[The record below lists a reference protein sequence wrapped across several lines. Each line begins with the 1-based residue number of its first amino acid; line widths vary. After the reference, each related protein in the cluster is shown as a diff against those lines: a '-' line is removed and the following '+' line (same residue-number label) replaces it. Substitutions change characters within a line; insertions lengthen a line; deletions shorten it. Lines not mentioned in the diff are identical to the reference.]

1 VVWMKAD
8 PRIMDATKTVER
20 RWGETPWRC
29 AGALQRSLKT
39 SAETSAIVDVA
50 IIGGGLTGAST
61 AYHLAKRGIRS
72 TIFEAARIGDGAS
85 GRTGGLVLEGTA
97 IGVMD
102 EVDSCV
108 AGLEALVAEERIECD
123 LSLPGC
129 WEIEHRPG
137 GEPQMLPWD
146 DGGQPVSIARTV
158 AGGIVQPAALVH
170 GIARAA
176 ILRGATILEGRAV
189 QRIAFTP
196 QLTVESGGETIHPG
210 HIVLALNAWTGAI
223 LPGLPRLTSSLTF
236 AVATEPLPASTIA
249 AIGLGAN
256 IPFYTADRPYLWG
269 RTTKDGRVIF
279 GSQLVFGSPA
289 ELEDID
295 VSAGESGA
303 ALEAL
308 RKRVRRLHP
317 SLRKVSF
324 SASWA
329 GPIAFIENMVPLL
342 GPHPSSPRVLVAGAY
357 AGHGVALSVRSGEL
371 IARAIAE
378 GRPLP
383 KWGAI
388 ARGRD

>member
-1 VVWMKAD
+1 
-8 PRIMDATKTVER
+8 
-20 RWGETPWRC
+20 
-29 AGALQRSLKT
+29 
-39 SAETSAIVDVA
+39 
-50 IIGGGLTGAST
+50 
-61 AYHLAKRGIRS
+61 
-72 TIFEAARIGDGAS
+72 
-85 GRTGGLVLEGTA
+85 
-97 IGVMD
+97 
-102 EVDSCV
+102 
-108 AGLEALVAEERIECD
+108 
-123 LSLPGC
+123 
-129 WEIEHRPG
+129 
-137 GEPQMLPWD
+137 
-146 DGGQPVSIARTV
+146 
-158 AGGIVQPAALVH
+158 
-170 GIARAA
+170 
-176 ILRGATILEGRAV
+176 
-189 QRIAFTP
+189 
-196 QLTVESGGETIHPG
+196 
-210 HIVLALNAWTGAI
+210 
-223 LPGLPRLTSSLTF
+223 
-236 AVATEPLPASTIA
+236 
-249 AIGLGAN
+249 
-256 IPFYTADRPYLWG
+256 
-269 RTTKDGRVIF
+269 VIF